1 MKRKGK
7 IITITFIVLLYRF
20 AKTPNNLSGF
30 LPLQWT
36 FSLVYLLNTAV
47 NYHLPFR
54 MNHNCPHIITK
65 TLSREPQAHLA
76 EWPFTVFFMI
86 LAFTILFLHCM
97 KFTNHFNIKTYR
109 VTERFSCRFTVIL
122 PSSCLLMSQVVW
134 PTC

>member
-1 MKRKGK
+1 MERKG

-30 LPLQWT
+30 QPLQWT

-54 MNHNCPHIITK
+54 MNHNCPHIINK

-76 EWPFTVFFMI
+76 EWPFLTVLLTRLARNKEI
-86 LAFTILFLHCM
+86 LYYKKYYVVLRREIILTWNV
-97 KFTNHFNIKTYR
+97 K
-109 VTERFSCRFTVIL
+109 
-122 PSSCLLMSQVVW
+122 
-134 PTC
+134 